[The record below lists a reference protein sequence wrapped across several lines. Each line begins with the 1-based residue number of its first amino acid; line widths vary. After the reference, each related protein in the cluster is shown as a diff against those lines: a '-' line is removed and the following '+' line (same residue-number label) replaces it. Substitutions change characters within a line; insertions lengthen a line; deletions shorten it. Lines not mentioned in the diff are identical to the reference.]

1 MVEQNLKNEVD
12 RRVFWSAGAGAF
24 SRLPVGTER
33 DMLKSASKPIEKKTR
48 GKSVNKPVTGPV
60 TEPLNEPLTGP
71 ATKPAGTPEADPQ
84 EDTLTI
90 AEEIEALTDPSF
102 MTSLAR
108 GLAVIRAFSDQR
120 RSLTI
125 AQISH
130 RTGIPR
136 AAVRRCLYTLKQL
149 GYVDADANNFTLKP
163 KILTLGYSYLSSTPL
178 TISAQPCLNNISRT
192 LNESCSLAVLDDNQ
206 VLYVCRSA
214 TSRIMSV
221 ALNTGSRLPAYCT
234 SLGRVMLAYMS
245 EEALD
250 AYFAKVKLK
259 ALTPRTVVSVK
270 RLKEILAEVRR
281 AGYVVVEEELEVG
294 LRSIAVP
301 VRGGSGNV
309 LAALNIGAQATR
321 VTKKQMEEEFLPILL
336 RGAQE
341 LSVLLP

>member
-1 MVEQNLKNEVD
+1 LE
-12 RRVFWSAGAGAF
+12 
-24 SRLPVGTER
+24 T
-33 DMLKSASKPIEKKTR
+33 KTR
-48 GKSVNKPVTGPV
+48 ARPAKIPVAA
-60 TEPLNEPLTGP
+60 TEP
-71 ATKPAGTPEADPQ
+71 DPQ
-84 EDTLTI
+84 QDVLTI

-149 GYVDADANNFTLKP
+149 GYAESDANNFTLKP

-178 TISAQPCLNNISRT
+178 TVSAQPCLNQISRT
-192 LNESCSLAVLDDNQ
+192 LNESCSLAVMDDNE
-206 VLYVCRSA
+206 VLYVARSA

-234 SLGRVMLAYMS
+234 SLGRIMLAHMP
-245 EEALD
+245 EEHLD
-250 AYFAKVKLK
+250 AYLAKVKLK
-259 ALTPRTVVSVK
+259 AYTQCTVVSVK
-270 RLKEILAEVRR
+270 RLKEILDETRR

-301 VRGGSGNV
+301 VRGATGNV
-309 LAALNIGAQATR
+309 LASLNIGAQATR